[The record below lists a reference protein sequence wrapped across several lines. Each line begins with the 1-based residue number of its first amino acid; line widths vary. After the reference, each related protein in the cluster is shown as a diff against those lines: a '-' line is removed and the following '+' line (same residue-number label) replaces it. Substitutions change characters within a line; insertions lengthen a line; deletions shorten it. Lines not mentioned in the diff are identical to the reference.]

1 MSATFAVVDRTT
13 AHEFLFSRINY
24 ERTTQIPY
32 QTGEF
37 KLERMHQL
45 LALLGNP
52 HLALPAVHLAGTKGK
67 GSTATMVAQ
76 ILRSAGYKTGLYT
89 SPHLERLEERFVVDG
104 QLCSDDEFV
113 RLAADVHAATVQ
125 LETTSPGR
133 SPTFFEITTAMGMLH
148 FARSG
153 VELAVLEVG
162 LGGRLDSTNVCRP
175 LVSVITSISFD
186 HTKQLGNTLA
196 AIAREKAGII
206 KPGIP
211 VVSGVVAAEPREVI
225 AQVAHEVQAPL
236 FQRGR
241 DFDVRLVDG
250 AKGESA
256 SVYYVQGQR
265 ELGPLTL
272 GMLGQHQAA
281 NAATA
286 IAAIA
291 HLPRDRYSIGEPDIR
306 QGLRDACCPARVQVF
321 ATRPT
326 LVLDVAHNVASI
338 AALLQT
344 LNEQFAGRRKV
355 LLFASSRDKDTPG
368 MLQQLLPAFDH
379 VVLTKYIHNPRAV
392 EPAELLAMAQAIVSD
407 TPLPV
412 VCQTADHP
420 TAAWQAAHAAAGPN
434 DLIVIAGSFFLAAE
448 VQSLLPPSGKSQG
461 SLPD

>member
-1 MSATFAVVDRTT
+1 
-13 AHEFLFSRINY
+13 
-24 ERTTQIPY
+24 
-32 QTGEF
+32 
-37 KLERMHQL
+37 
-45 LALLGNP
+45 
-52 HLALPAVHLAGTKGK
+52 
-67 GSTATMVAQ
+67 
-76 ILRSAGYKTGLYT
+76 
-89 SPHLERLEERFVVDG
+89 
-104 QLCSDDEFV
+104 
-113 RLAADVHAATVQ
+113 
-125 LETTSPGR
+125 
-133 SPTFFEITTAMGMLH
+133 MGMLH